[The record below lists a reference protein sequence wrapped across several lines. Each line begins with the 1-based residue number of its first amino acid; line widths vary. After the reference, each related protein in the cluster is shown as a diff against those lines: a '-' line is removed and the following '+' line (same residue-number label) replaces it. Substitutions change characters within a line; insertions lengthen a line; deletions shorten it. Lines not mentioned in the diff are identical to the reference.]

1 MTYTDEDY
9 LYAKDSSE
17 AKNKLLINK
26 RESAVL
32 KHLNDSK
39 VFFEC
44 SNDMRDIYKS
54 TEKDNPTKKRKILI
68 VFDDMIADM
77 LSNEKHNP
85 ILTELFIRGR
95 KLNTSVVLITQFY
108 FAVPKNIKLN
118 STHYFQTK
126 AK

>member
-68 VFDDMIADM
+68 VFDDMTADM

-85 ILTELFIRGR
+85 ILTELFIRCR
-95 KLNTSVVLITQFY
+95 KLNTSIVLITQFY
-108 FAVPKNIKLN
+108 FAIK
-118 STHYFQTK
+118 Y
-126 AK
+126 

>member
-39 VFFEC
+39 VFFES

>member
-108 FAVPKNIKLN
+108 FVVPKNIKLN

>member
-1 MTYTDEDY
+1 M
-9 LYAKDSSE
+9 
-17 AKNKLLINK
+17 INK
-26 RESAVL
+26 RESTRL
-32 KHLNDSK
+32 KHLSDSK
-39 VFFEC
+39 VFIEC

-54 TEKDNPTKKRKILI
+54 TEKDNPTRKWKRLI
-68 VFDDMIADM
+68 VFDEMTADM

-95 KLNTSVVLITQFY
+95 KLNTSIVLITQFY

>member
-54 TEKDNPTKKRKILI
+54 TEKDNSTKKRKILI